1 MKVWKLCIVGLL
13 INALSQHLGFRIF
26 LFGIYV
32 FVCVGSCVKLCVC
45 GFACEACAY
54 ERTQYD

>member
-32 FVCVGSCVKLCVC
+32 FVC
-45 GFACEACAY
+45 GFVCEAL
-54 ERTQYD
+54 RVWVRV